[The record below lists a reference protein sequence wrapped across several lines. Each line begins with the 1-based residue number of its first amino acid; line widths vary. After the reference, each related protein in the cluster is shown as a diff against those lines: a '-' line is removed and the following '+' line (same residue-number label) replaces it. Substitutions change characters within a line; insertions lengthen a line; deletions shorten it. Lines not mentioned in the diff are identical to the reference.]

1 MMSHITSAVPQAIG
15 SGPVTRDGCS
25 VELYRRLPY
34 CGEVE
39 LISTH
44 IPDGARV
51 LEMGCGVGRVTKQ
64 LLAKGYNAT
73 AVDNSPEMLAYVPRA
88 ATTICSNIE
97 DLDLEES
104 FDSVL
109 LASNLINIA
118 DDELRAAQLKACR
131 RHLKA
136 GGKLI
141 FERYDPSWLS
151 TVEVG
156 RIGTIGEFELFADQ
170 VVRQGTRVHMCL
182 RYEGPSGRWLHQ
194 FTDSV
199 LDDEAVATCLSN
211 AGFSRASW
219 INRSWASA
227 TAVEYAA

>member
-1 MMSHITSAVPQAIG
+1 MSQKVSTAPRATG
-15 SGPVTRDGCS
+15 LGPITRDGCS
-25 VELYRRLPY
+25 VDLYRQLPY

-39 LISTH
+39 LISTD
-44 IPDGARV
+44 IPNGARV
-51 LEMGCGVGRVTKQ
+51 LEMGCGVGRVTKR
-64 LLAKGYNAT
+64 LLGEGYNVT
-73 AVDNSPEMLAYVPRA
+73 AVDNSPEMLAYVPPA

-97 DLDLEES
+97 DLDLEEP

-109 LASNLINIA
+109 MASCLINVA

-136 GGKLI
+136 GGRLI

-156 RIGTIGEFELFADQ
+156 RIGTIGEFELFADE
-170 VVRQGTRVHMCL
+170 VGRRGTSVQMCL
-182 RYEGPSGRWLHQ
+182 RYEGRSGRWLHH
-194 FTDSV
+194 FTASI

-211 AGFSRASW
+211 GGLSRAWW
-219 INRSWASA
+219 INRTWASA
-227 TAVEYAA
+227 SGVEYAA